1 MVMTFVK
8 KRTIKKCEEIIEIEL
23 QRRKTQLNEDNRKQL
38 LTKIIEIVSSAQNE
52 YSDCKIYNLVGYLLD
67 SNYPAASDIER
78 CSKVVKEELQKNNIA
93 FDNNQLI
100 ELTKEIM
107 RISWSKGSDYSSKMI
122 RAYTQA
128 YYLDE
133 HLELLRFAYMT
144 ALEWKEFFCLCPGR
158 PSSISIP
165 RPTIPRASRRSS
177 RKSLRPRAA
186 KC

>member
-1 MVMTFVK
+1 MTFVK

-78 CSKVVKEELQKNNIA
+78 CSEVVKEELQKNNIA

-128 YYLDE
+128 YLGQG
-133 HLELLRFAYMT
+133 T
-144 ALEWKEFFCLCPGR
+144 V
-158 PSSISIP
+158 P
-165 RPTIPRASRRSS
+165 RPT
-177 RKSLRPRAA
+177 KKVMGQTNYCNGTGDGSLSHEESC
-186 KC
+186 K

>member
-128 YYLDE
+128 YLLKKRQLGTVDGSLSHDE
-133 HLELLRFAYMT
+133 N
-144 ALEWKEFFCLCPGR
+144 
-158 PSSISIP
+158 SN
-165 RPTIPRASRRSS
+165 
-177 RKSLRPRAA
+177 
-186 KC
+186 

>member
-78 CSKVVKEELQKNNIA
+78 CSMVVKKELQKNNIA

-128 YYLDE
+128 Y
-133 HLELLRFAYMT
+133 LLKKRQLGT
-144 ALEWKEFFCLCPGR
+144 RNGS
-158 PSSISIP
+158 PSHEENS
-165 RPTIPRASRRSS
+165 
-177 RKSLRPRAA
+177 K
-186 KC
+186 